1 MVTMARLIARADVWQ
16 ASSLHS
22 KYTRRKSVEGVIDLL
37 TAVGSQ
43 PVPALGPGTLSH
55 SLQHSTRSHHE
66 LTPRRPLWPRM
77 LSIPT
82 CSLLFC
88 PAPHLQPPKQATGC
102 LLSGSSHQMWP
113 LSSTPSFVV
122 WVMPSRPSVLTRPHS
137 LAFLPF
143 LECTVVLQL
152 LVCLPNKRRIS

>member
-1 MVTMARLIARADVWQ
+1 MQWLPWHALIATADVWQ

-66 LTPRRPLWPRM
+66 LTPRRPLQPRM

-82 CSLLFC
+82 CSPLFC
-88 PAPHLQPPKQATGC
+88 SAPHLQPPKTSHR
-102 LLSGSSHQMWP
+102 LSPGLGLRTRCGFCPKHPILCRVGDALKSLGSHPTS
-113 LSSTPSFVV
+113 LSS
-122 WVMPSRPSVLTRPHS
+122 MPT
-137 LAFLPF
+137 LPRMY
-143 LECTVVLQL
+143 CCAAIA
-152 LVCLPNKRRIS
+152 CLSSQ